1 MSEES
6 MEALRRIVDEVAGL
20 LGEKLRRYHTLSLTE
35 LLDMLPR
42 LVCREWKSLKPATP
56 LVEKT
61 GECSLEVR
69 DPQAYA
75 EFLEGELG
83 KLAERV
89 IDLAMEALAKHVETM
104 DDDSYAKLSWLLVS
118 YSTRVAHR
126 LNRLRRVARRAPGL
140 AELIALLITIRA
152 FALFRLV
159 SSLDSSE
166 AARLVPG
173 IEAVLAGI
181 EQEEETVLERVEKGM
196 LPVHAS

>member
-35 LLDMLPR
+35 LLDLLPR
-42 LVCREWKSLKPATP
+42 LVCREWVNLKPLTP

-69 DPQAYA
+69 DPRAYT
-75 EFLEGELG
+75 EFLEGELS

-126 LNRLRRVARRAPGL
+126 LNRLRRVARSAPGV
-140 AELIALLITIRA
+140 AELIALLITLRA

-159 SSLDSSE
+159 SSLESSE

-196 LPVHAS
+196 LTAPAS